1 MSFRPGWLAASVL
14 GTALSI
20 SPAAKSQV
28 VDIPYETFTL
38 DNGLRVVVHED
49 RKAPIVTVNV
59 WYHVGSKDEKPG
71 KTGFAHLFEHLMFQ
85 GSENYQDEFFK
96 PFEQVGATGQNGT
109 TWLDRTNYFQN
120 VPTTALDMA
129 LWMESDRMGHFEG
142 AITQELLD
150 EQRGVVQNEK
160 RQGENQPYGKF
171 FETLQRYSFPEGHPY
186 RWETIGSMAD
196 LNAASLDDVK
206 EWFAS
211 YYGPNNAVLVLAGDI
226 DLATAKQK
234 AQQYFGDIPAG
245 PPVDR
250 IDTWVAPRS
259 ESRRVMMQDRVAQ
272 SRVNIAW
279 NIAELGNP
287 ELVPL
292 DLFANILG
300 GGKTSRLYKRL
311 VYTDQLADSASA
323 GVMGFELASLFLIQ
337 ADVKKGVD
345 PAKVEQAI
353 REELSRLLRDGPT
366 AVELKRAQT
375 AGRAS
380 LVRGVERVGGFSG
393 KAQVLAQCMVYQ
405 NDPGCFRTEQEQ
417 ADSATLAQLKAA
429 ANKWLSQGELTIQTD
444 PFPSYSNADTGV
456 DRSTGVPVVEQFP
469 DLSFPTLERA
479 TLKNGM
485 EVILARRNAIPVVN
499 VELLFD
505 AGYAADQ
512 GTRPGTASFT
522 MDMLDE
528 GSKTRGPLE
537 LAAEAESLGAR
548 LWAGASLDDA
558 QVGVSA
564 LTENLR
570 PSLALL
576 SDMVRNPAFDQKE
589 FQRVQA
595 QRLAG
600 IAREKTQ
607 PASMAMRILPPLLY
621 GEGHAYAMP
630 MTGSGTEDAIKAM
643 TPDDLR
649 QYQQNWLRPDNAKLL
664 VVGDTTMDAVLPELE
679 RAFGDWKA
687 PATPKPAKRI
697 DRVALP
703 DAPRVFIMDKPGSV
717 QSMII
722 AGELAPSTAAPNH
735 LEIETMNDVLGGVFT
750 ARLNMNLREDK
761 SWAYGAYSF
770 LVNAL
775 GQRPLMLYAPVQ
787 TDRTVDS
794 IKELQK
800 EIAAYIGDKPATAE
814 EIARIK
820 AKDVRSLPGQFE
832 TASAVLGAIE
842 GMQLYGR
849 PDDYVST
856 LKSRIEAQDD
866 DAIRAA
872 AREVIRPD
880 AFTWVI
886 VGDRSKIEQPIREL
900 MGESVAVI
908 DTDGNIIE

>member
-20 SPAAKSQV
+20 SPAAKSQT

-96 PFEQVGATGQNGT
+96 PFEKVGATGQNGT

-160 RQGENQPYGKF
+160 RQGENQPHGKF
-171 FETLQRYSFPEGHPY
+171 FETMQRYSFPEGHPY
-186 RWETIGSMAD
+186 RWETIGSMDD

-206 EWFAS
+206 EWFAE

-226 DLATAKQK
+226 DVATAKQK

-272 SRVNIAW
+272 SRVAMSW
-279 NIAELGNP
+279 NVAELGNP

-292 DLFANILG
+292 DLFASILG

-311 VYTDQLADSASA
+311 VYTDQIADSASA
-323 GVMGFELASLFLIQ
+323 GVMGFELASLFMIQ
-337 ADVKKGVD
+337 ADVKQGVD

-353 REELSRLLRDGPT
+353 REELARLLRDGPT
-366 AVELKRAQT
+366 AAELERAQT

-380 LVRGVERVGGFSG
+380 LVRGVERVGGFGG

-405 NDPGCFRTEQEQ
+405 DDPGCFRVEQQQ
-417 ADSATLAQLKAA
+417 ADSATPVQLKQA
-429 ANKWLSQGELTIQTD
+429 ANKWLSSGDLTIQTD
-444 PFPSYSNADTGV
+444 PFPTYSNADKGV
-456 DRSTGVPVVEQFP
+456 DRSTGVPEVNEFP
-469 DLSFPTLERA
+469 DLSFPALERA

-485 EVILARRNAIPVVN
+485 EVILARRSSIPVVN

-512 GTRPGTASFT
+512 GGKPGTASFT

-564 LTENLR
+564 LTGNLR

-576 SDMVRNPAFDQKE
+576 SDMVRNPAFDEAE
-589 FQRVQA
+589 FKRVQA

-621 GEGHAYAMP
+621 GDGHAYAMP
-630 MTGSGTEDAIKAM
+630 MTGSGTEDALAAM

-649 QYQQNWLRPDNAKLL
+649 QYQQNWLRPDNARLL
-664 VVGDTTMDAVLPELE
+664 VVGDTTLDAVLPELE

-687 PATPKPAKRI
+687 PATPKPVKRI
-697 DRVALP
+697 DKVALP

-722 AGELAPSTAAPNH
+722 AGELAPSTAAPNY
-735 LEIETMNDVLGGVFT
+735 LETETMNDVLGGTFT

-775 GQRPLMLYAPVQ
+775 GQRPMMLWAPVQ
-787 TDRTVDS
+787 TDKTLDS
-794 IKELQK
+794 IKEIQK
-800 EIAAYIGDKPATAE
+800 ELAAYIGDKPATAE
-814 EIARIK
+814 EIAKIK

-872 AREVIRPD
+872 AREIIQPNR
-880 AFTWVI
+880 FTWVI
-886 VGDRSKIEQPIREL
+886 VGDRSQIEQPIREL
-900 MGESVAVI
+900 MGESVQVI
-908 DTDGNIIE
+908 DTDGKIVN

>member
-1 MSFRPGWLAASVL
+1 MRFRPGWLAASVL
-14 GTALSI
+14 GSALSI

-28 VDIPYETFTL
+28 VDIPYESFTL

-49 RKAPIVTVNV
+49 HKAPIVTVNV

-85 GSENYQDEFFK
+85 GSENFPDEYFK
-96 PFEQVGATGQNGT
+96 PFEKVGATGQNGT

-129 LWMESDRMGHFEG
+129 LWMESDRMGHFKG

-160 RQGENQPYGKF
+160 RQGENQPHGKY

-186 RWETIGSMAD
+186 RWETIGSMDD

-206 EWFAS
+206 QWFAD

-226 DLATAKQK
+226 DVATAKQK

-250 IDTWVAPRS
+250 IDTWVAPRT
-259 ESRRVMMQDRVAQ
+259 EPRRVMMQDRVAQ
-272 SRVNIAW
+272 SRVSLSW
-279 NIAELGNP
+279 NVAELGNP

-292 DLFANILG
+292 DLFASILG

-311 VYTDQLADSASA
+311 VYTDQIADSASA
-323 GVMGFELASLFLIQ
+323 GVMGFELASLFVIQ

-345 PAKVEQAI
+345 PARVEKAI
-353 REELSRLLRDGPT
+353 REELARLLRDGPT
-366 AVELKRAQT
+366 AAELERAQT

-380 LVRGVERVGGFSG
+380 LVRGVERVGGFGG
-393 KAQVLAQCMVYQ
+393 KAQVLAQCAVYQ
-405 NDPGCFRTEQEQ
+405 NDPGCFRVEQQQ
-417 ADSATLAQLKAA
+417 ANSATPAQLKQA
-429 ANKWLSQGELTIQTD
+429 ANKWLSHGDLTIQTD
-444 PFPSYSNADTGV
+444 PFPTYSNAEKGV
-456 DRSTGVPVVEQFP
+456 DRSTGVPEVNEFP
-469 DLSFPTLERA
+469 DLSFPALQRA

-485 EVILARRNAIPVVN
+485 EVILARRSSIPVVN

-512 GTRPGTASFT
+512 GVKPGTASFT

-576 SDMVRNPAFDQKE
+576 SDMVRNPAFDEKE
-589 FQRVQA
+589 FKRVQA

-630 MTGSGTEDAIKAM
+630 MTGSGTEEALAAM

-664 VVGDTTMDAVLPELE
+664 VVGDTTLEAVLPELE

-687 PATPKPAKRI
+687 PATPKPSKRI

-703 DAPRVFIMDKPGSV
+703 ESPRVFIMDKPGSV

-722 AGELAPSTAAPNH
+722 AGELAPSTGADNF
-735 LEIETMNDVLGGVFT
+735 LETETMNDVLGGTFT

-775 GQRPLMLYAPVQ
+775 GQRPMMLYAPVQ
-787 TDRTVDS
+787 TDKTVDS

-814 EIARIK
+814 EIAKIK
-820 AKDVRSLPGQFE
+820 AKDVRSLPGKYE

-842 GMQLYGR
+842 SMQLYGR

-872 AREVIRPD
+872 ARQIIKPG

-886 VGDRSKIEQPIREL
+886 VGDRSQIEQPIREL
-900 MGESVAVI
+900 MGESVQVI
-908 DTDGNIIE
+908 DADGKLVK

>member
-1 MSFRPGWLAASVL
+1 
-14 GTALSI
+14 
-20 SPAAKSQV
+20 
-28 VDIPYETFTL
+28 
-38 DNGLRVVVHED
+38 
-49 RKAPIVTVNV
+49 VNV

-85 GSENYQDEFFK
+85 GSENFKDEYFK
-96 PFEQVGATGQNGT
+96 PFEKAGATGQNGT
-109 TWLDRTNYFQN
+109 TWLDRTNYFEN

-129 LWMESDRMGHFEG
+129 LWMESDRMGHFKG
-142 AITQELLD
+142 AISQELLD

-160 RQGENQPYGKF
+160 RQGDNQPYGKF
-171 FETLQRYSFPEGHPY
+171 FETLQQYSFPEGHPY
-186 RWETIGSMAD
+186 RWETIGSMDD
-196 LNAASLDDVK
+196 LNAASVDDVK
-206 EWFAS
+206 QWFAD

-226 DLATAKQK
+226 DLATARQK

-250 IDTWVAPRS
+250 LDTWVAPRT
-259 ESRRVMMQDRVAQ
+259 ESRRVEMQDRVAQ

-279 NIAELGNP
+279 NVAELGNP
-287 ELVPL
+287 DLTSL
-292 DLFANILG
+292 DLFATILG

-311 VYTDQLADSASA
+311 VYTDQIADSASA

-337 ADVKKGVD
+337 ADVKKDVD
-345 PAKVEQAI
+345 PAKVEKAI
-353 REELSRLLRDGPT
+353 REEMARLLKDGPT
-366 AVELKRAQT
+366 ADELARAKT
-375 AGRAS
+375 EGRAN
-380 LVRGVERVGGFSG
+380 LVRGVERVGGFGG
-393 KAQVLAQCMVYQ
+393 KAQVLAQCMVYE
-405 NDPGCFRTEQEQ
+405 NDPGCFRTEQTQ
-417 ADSATLAQLKAA
+417 AEAATPMQLKQAA
-429 ANKWLSQGELTIQTD
+429 DKWLSRGDLTIQID
-444 PFPSYSNADTGV
+444 PFPTYSNADKGV
-456 DRSTGVPVVEQFP
+456 DRSTGVPEVNQFP
-469 DLSFPTLERA
+469 DLSFPVLERA

-485 EVILARRNAIPVVN
+485 DVILARRDSIPVVN

-512 GTRPGTASFT
+512 GRKPGTASFT

-537 LAAEAESLGAR
+537 LAAEADSLGAR
-548 LWAGASLDDA
+548 LWAGASLDNA

-564 LTENLR
+564 LSENLR

-576 SDMVRNPAFDQKE
+576 ADMLRNPAFDEKE

-607 PASMAMRILPPLLY
+607 PASMAMRILPPMLY
-621 GEGHAYAMP
+621 GEGHAYATP
-630 MTGSGTEDAIKAM
+630 MTGSGTEEAVAAM

-649 QYQQNWLRPDNAKLL
+649 QYQQDWLRPDNAKIL
-664 VVGDTTMDAVLPELE
+664 VVGDTTLDAVMPELE

-687 PATPKPAKRI
+687 PATPKPVKRI
-697 DRVALP
+697 DKVALP
-703 DAPRVFIMDKPGSV
+703 DSPRVFIMDKPGSV

-722 AGELAPSTAAPNH
+722 AGELAPSTSAPNY

-761 SWAYGAYSF
+761 SWAYGAFSF
-770 LVNAL
+770 LVSAL
-775 GQRPLMLYAPVQ
+775 GQRPFMLYAPVQ
-787 TDRTVDS
+787 TDKTVDS
-794 IKELQK
+794 IKEMQK

-814 EIARIK
+814 EIAKIK
-820 AKDVRSLPGQFE
+820 AKDVRSLPGQYE
-832 TASAVLGAIE
+832 TGSAVLGAIE
-842 GMQLYGR
+842 SMQLYGR

-872 AREVIRPD
+872 AREVIKPN
-880 AFTWVI
+880 AMTWVI

-900 MGESVAVI
+900 MGESVRVI
-908 DTDGNIIE
+908 DTDGKLID